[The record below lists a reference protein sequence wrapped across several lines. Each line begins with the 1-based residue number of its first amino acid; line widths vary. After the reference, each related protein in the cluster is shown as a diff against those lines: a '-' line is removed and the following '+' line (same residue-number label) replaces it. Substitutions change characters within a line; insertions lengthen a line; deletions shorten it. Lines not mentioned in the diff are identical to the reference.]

1 MHKRL
6 IQSKRGGAF
15 VNNIRENQNKCDT
28 LAKEIKWIFVRDRKK
43 TSIMWLLVRDKIENK
58 FWMGC
63 FDNSQNITLT
73 WLSIFNILLTVQL
86 CIITN

>member
-28 LAKEIKWIFVRDRKK
+28 LAKEIKWIFVRDTKMLI
-43 TSIMWLLVRDKIENK
+43 S
-58 FWMGC
+58 
-63 FDNSQNITLT
+63 DNTKLY
-73 WLSIFNILLTVQL
+73 
-86 CIITN
+86 C